1 MIVFFSGTGNTRH
14 CAEMLAE
21 RLGESLHEFS
31 PQELRHPEE
40 CSLACGSD
48 DVRIIWAFPTYSW
61 GVPPVVANLMQNINL
76 TDRVKQLPHYMLTT
90 CGDDMAFADRQWRKI
105 LTRKGLECLHA
116 FAVVMPNTYVLMKGF
131 DVDSPTVARKKIE
144 SATARTRHIADL
156 IAKMTETFNAG
167 GYCEPVADVVRGRF
181 AWIKTAVIYPWFK
194 RYAMSP
200 EPFFA
205 DSRCIGCSIC
215 ANSCPLK
222 NISMDGGHPRWG
234 KDCALCLRCY
244 HICPRHAVAYSIAT
258 RGKGQYT
265 DLIGEV
271 SASKGNAQAD

>member
-1 MIVFFSGTGNTRH
+1 MIIVFSGTGNSMHVAR
-14 CAEMLAE
+14 MLSGI
-21 RLGESLHEFS
+21 LGDGIVTL
-31 PQELRHPEE
+31 PQPSTALPAPDHDR
-40 CSLACGSD
+40 
-48 DVRIIWAFPTYSW
+48 VIWVMPVYSW
-61 GVPPVVANLMQNINL
+61 GIPPVVARWMKTMDIPGGEH
-76 TDRVKQLPHYMLTT
+76 LPHFGVFT
-90 CGDDMAFADRQWRKI
+90 CGDDIGNAHFMWGRAADRRNWEPLGEWSVQ
-105 LTRKGLECLHA
+105 
-116 FAVVMPNTYVLMKGF
+116 MPNTYVLMKGF